1 MVKIWSIYLT
11 YPIFATAKVNYEGNE
26 FRSLLLFYMA
36 TDNNT
41 VKIEQFLIELLAEDP
56 AYFIVSVQVK
66 PTNNIKVFLDG
77 DAGLPIE
84 RCVFFNRKLYHY
96 IEESAW
102 YPEGDFSLEVSSPGI
117 DEPLKLTRQYL
128 KNIGRSVQVELLD
141 EGIKEGVLE
150 NSTELEITLKCT
162 SGKGKKAVTET
173 LVIPYNNIKSTIV
186 QIKF

>member
-1 MVKIWSIYLT
+1 
-11 YPIFATAKVNYEGNE
+11 
-26 FRSLLLFYMA
+26 MA
-36 TDNNT
+36 TDNNIE
-41 VKIEQFLIELLAEDP
+41 KIEQFLTVLLAEDP

-66 PTNNIKVFLDG
+66 PTHNIKIFLDG

-84 RCVFFNRKLYHY
+84 RCVFFNRKLYHH
-96 IEESAW
+96 IEESGW

-128 KNIGRSVQVELLD
+128 KNIGRSVQVELVD
-141 EGIKEGVLE
+141 GQIKEGVLE
-150 NSTELEITLKCT
+150 NSTEQEITLVST

-173 LVIPYNNIKSTIV
+173 LVIPYNSIKSTIV

>member
-1 MVKIWSIYLT
+1 
-11 YPIFATAKVNYEGNE
+11 
-26 FRSLLLFYMA
+26 MA
-36 TDNNT
+36 AENNIE
-41 VKIEQFLIELLAEDP
+41 KIEQFLIELLAEDP
-56 AYFIVSVQVK
+56 AYFVVSVQVK

-128 KNIGRSVQVELLD
+128 KNIGRTVQVETIGG
-141 EGIKEGVLE
+141 EIKEGILE
-150 NSTELEITLKCT
+150 SSTEQEIMLKYT
-162 SGKGKKAVTET
+162 SGKGKKAVTEI
-173 LVIPYNNIKSTIV
+173 LAIPYNNIKSTIV